1 MVYITKKI
9 DRHNVI
15 AIKSP
20 MTSFTK
26 VEKNNPKIPIE
37 AWKAL
42 ATQRNPEQNKHCWR
56 QQNTWFQSFYLVIA
70 AETLWYRHKVSCTD
84 QYDQTDSPK
93 ETHKERATRFSTKMP
108 TTYTKEKTG
117 YTHVCLRTASVPF
130 HRVQQQDG
138 GADVREE
145 EACGWWVIKAE

>member
-1 MVYITKKI
+1 MQNTENISELINIFSKVSRYRVNTEILLIFCMPKRNMLRKKLEMVRHLKKLKKTLKDGMTLRGI
-9 DRHNVI
+9 DRINIANGLYYQKDRHNVI

-70 AETLWYRHKVSCTD
+70 TETLWYRHKVSCTD
-84 QYDQTDSPK
+84 Q
-93 ETHKERATRFSTKMP
+93 
-108 TTYTKEKTG
+108 
-117 YTHVCLRTASVPF
+117 
-130 HRVQQQDG
+130 
-138 GADVREE
+138 
-145 EACGWWVIKAE
+145 